1 MPQCR
6 FCLEDADED
15 QLIAPCNCD
24 GSHKFVHQE
33 CLAEWR
39 RGRFPGARRRCNVCN
54 AKWTTKPPPRAEREF
69 FARAVKTAPRYRPA
83 ARDVAHAAALRALLQ
98 AAGGLIAQ
106 APRRAE
112 AEAEALQGDDAILT
126 WATDANAAAA
136 RAREAA
142 EAPAPAP
149 APSVEDAAAG
159 WAAVTELI
167 DARMQEAILH
177 HRYCAELANQ
187 MRESIKD
194 VAAEYVC
201 PLTLELPVDPVMAK
215 DGRIYERSHILA
227 WLSRNATSPVTR
239 EPMGTELTPVPI
251 IRNSIEKLVSSGAI
265 EGDIA
270 EAWQKASA
278 KKRADE
284 MLVKETRAKAEGGE
298 GDAMYLLGAWYQ
310 LGMNGLAKDKAQARA
325 WYERSAAARDPRGLA
340 TFGSCLL
347 VGELGDGGPQDN
359 ALGLVNVTEAAHL
372 GSDLGAYLLGR
383 GFFAG
388 DWGLPEDHRRARY
401 WLKKVFDGECEFKH
415 LCHEDRS
422 DAEEILDALES
433 AGE

>member
-1 MPQCR
+1 M
-6 FCLEDADED
+6 
-15 QLIAPCNCD
+15 AP
-24 GSHKFVHQE
+24 
-33 CLAEWR
+33 
-39 RGRFPGARRRCNVCN
+39 
-54 AKWTTKPPPRAEREF
+54 
-69 FARAVKTAPRYRPA
+69 
-83 ARDVAHAAALRALLQ
+83 
-98 AAGGLIAQ
+98 
-106 APRRAE
+106 
-112 AEAEALQGDDAILT
+112 
-126 WATDANAAAA
+126 AAA

-149 APSVEDAAAG
+149 SVEDTAAG
-159 WAAVTELI
+159 WAAETERNV
-167 DARMQEAILH
+167 ARMQEAVLH

-284 MLVKETRAKAEGGE
+284 MLVKGIRAKAEGGD
-298 GDAMYLLGAWYQ
+298 GDAMYCLGTWY
-310 LGMNGLAKDKAQARA
+310 GHGTNCLAVDKGASSRVVRAQR
-325 WYERSAAARDPRGLA
+325 
-340 TFGSCLL
+340 
-347 VGELGDGGPQDN
+347 GGPPHKRVS
-359 ALGLVNVTEAAHL
+359 L
-372 GSDLGAYLLGR
+372 
-383 GFFAG
+383 F
-388 DWGLPEDHRRARY
+388 W
-401 WLKKVFDGECEFKH
+401 
-415 LCHEDRS
+415 
-422 DAEEILDALES
+422 
-433 AGE
+433 